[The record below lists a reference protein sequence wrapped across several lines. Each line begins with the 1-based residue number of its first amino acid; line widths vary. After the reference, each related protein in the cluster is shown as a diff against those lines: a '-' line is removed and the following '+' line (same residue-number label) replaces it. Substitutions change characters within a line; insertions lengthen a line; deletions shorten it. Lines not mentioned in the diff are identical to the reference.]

1 MKQFVKVLL
10 VLSFFIRSIEAI
22 EVSED
27 KATNQEES
35 LDPEKSFQLA
45 LEFLERSS
53 YDEAANQFQ
62 AIIEQR
68 PDFSKL
74 AECYYYLG
82 ISFYHLSE
90 YDFANHSFSQYL
102 KSTNQPKF
110 FEETLG
116 YKYAIAEKFR
126 LGAKKRFFETKKMPK
141 WASGQSLAL
150 QIYDEVIFS
159 LPCHDLAALSLFS
172 KADIQWKNREWR
184 EAIES
189 YQTLIRRFSKH
200 ELAPESY
207 LCINKL
213 YLEQAE
219 NEFQNPDLIA
229 LAQINVKKFSKDFPK
244 DPRVSLAE
252 NDLRLIQEIYARGL
266 FETGQYYERTSRKR
280 ASIIYYHSAIN
291 QFPDT
296 KIAELC
302 RARIA
307 ALAPNLLTQS

>member
-1 MKQFVKVLL
+1 MKQFFTAILFLYCFVGYAEAEVFKDK
-10 VLSFFIRSIEAI
+10 LSNIEEFVDA
-22 EVSED
+22 
-27 KATNQEES
+27 
-35 LDPEKSFQLA
+35 EKSYQLA
-45 LEFLERSS
+45 LELLEGSS
-53 YDEAANQFQ
+53 YEDAASQFQ
-62 AIIEQR
+62 AIIEQCSG
-68 PDFSKL
+68 FSKL

-82 ISFYHLSE
+82 VSSYHLSE
-90 YDFANHSFSQYL
+90 YDLANSSFSQYL

-126 LGAKKRFFETKKMPK
+126 LGAKRRLFETKKMPK

-159 LPCHDLAALSLFS
+159 LPCHELAALSLFS

-184 EAIES
+184 DAVES
-189 YQTLIRRFSKH
+189 YQTLIRRFAKH

-207 LCINKL
+207 LCINKV

-219 NEFQNPDLIA
+219 HEFQNPDLIA
-229 LAQINVKKFSKDFPK
+229 LAQINVRKFAKDFPK
-244 DPRVSLAE
+244 DSRVDQAE

-266 FETGQYYERTSRKR
+266 FETGRYYERTSRKR
-280 ASIIYYHSAIN
+280 ASVIYYHSAIH

-302 RARIA
+302 RERIA
-307 ALAPNLLTQS
+307 VLAPGLIQQT